1 MWNNLIKWILYSRK
15 LFNNLILYSPKLFNN
30 FILYSRKLFNNLIL
44 YSSKKLFK
52 NLILYSRKL
61 FNNLIL
67 YSRKFFNHLILYSRK
82 LFNHLIN
89 LGNHPTAAVDGWGCL
104 SKIGD
109 RRSYL
114 FVSQVGLQYTLWLSP
129 LKVNTVVF
137 TINRNFLKDHV
148 KIAFCIWIEMIC
160 GIIFV
165 SPNFSNIINEI
176 IR

>member
-15 LFNNLILYSPKLFNN
+15 LFNNLILYS
-30 FILYSRKLFNNLIL
+30 RKLFNNLIL
-44 YSSKKLFK
+44 YSRKSFN

-165 SPNFSNIINEI
+165 ST
-176 IR
+176 